1 LREVVARGGA
11 IVKVPGYGIP
21 ERNMAIRLELLPDG
35 RLKVL
40 EAVGSD
46 TLRIVTSNM
55 STMVYAA
62 DGSNA
67 PEWLVDQLKGYV
79 AKLKGTDGA
88 EEEGGN
94 VEDLHAEIEETT
106 DEAESAEPA
115 TKNAEISLS
124 KEDLASIES
133 ALAEI
138 GRAYSENLAKEAVL
152 SSKDKDSLAISAS
165 ETDGQ
170 RKAEEFLQN
179 LSQRAIETVKTGS
192 VELSTI
198 EEWMMEQCES
208 AIASASQRGSEL
220 HIPHNKAKLGV

>member
-1 LREVVARGGA
+1 MVARGGA

-40 EAVGSD
+40 EAVGPD

-79 AKLKGTDGA
+79 AELKGTDGV
-88 EEEGGN
+88 EEEGEN
-94 VEDLHAEIEETT
+94 VEEPHAEIEDTKV
-106 DEAESAEPA
+106 EAAPAEPVA
-115 TKNAEISLS
+115 KSAEISLS
-124 KEDLASIES
+124 KEDLATIEN

-138 GRAYSENLAKEAVL
+138 GRAYSESLAKAAML

-179 LSQRAIETVKTGS
+179 LSQRAIEAVKTGS
-192 VELSTI
+192 IELSSI
-198 EEWMMEQCES
+198 DEWMMEQCES
-208 AIASASQRGSEL
+208 AIASANQRGSEL